1 MTGDSVKKI
10 SNGSNDSTTFAKSC
24 SGHPK
29 ETTDEKKRHDKKKY
43 KDCVTS
49 ICEAYAEELTK
60 REKHLPSHFLDQ
72 LIKKN
77 QSEFDTF

>member
-1 MTGDSVKKI
+1 MITTITKK
-10 SNGSNDSTTFAKSC
+10 C

-29 ETTDEKKRHDKKKY
+29 GATDEKKRHDKKNY

-60 REKHLPSHFLDQ
+60 KEKHLPTHSLDQ
-72 LIKKN
+72 LIKKK
-77 QSEFDTF
+77 QSEFDTSQKIPKKIILNRLA